1 MHQILFIIFSYLI
14 TVFLGSIAFVAS
26 SLTTMFIVFQT
37 FKSSQ
42 GVGLEAFTYAT
53 IAYAVGLLAAL
64 LSLIPSYK
72 LCMKMAEKLKF
83 RGWPLYHP
91 RRLFALSLF
100 LLILPI
106 ILLMLSGIVFGA

>member
-1 MHQILFIIFSYLI
+1 MTKLFYIVLAYIII
-14 TVFLGSIAFVAS
+14 VVFGSLSFVI
-26 SLTTMFIVFQT
+26 FT
-37 FKSSQ
+37 FGS
-42 GVGLEAFTYAT
+42 AT
-53 IAYAVGLLAAL
+53 IMSIVIPVNQTEGLGVLGFGALALLIGLLAAL

-91 RRLFALSLF
+91 RRLFALALF